1 VSLKDISESYPVG
14 ITRWFGH
21 FVDEVADESLVVHSM
36 HKQFL
41 GGAIGIDDRN
51 CFVDVV
57 ANNPLYFVGFHASSP
72 ADASVQFTKIFDSFT
87 IRSVSPL
94 TPSHG
99 GKKRTK
105 NVLNPQEAAA
115 AGVL

>member
-1 VSLKDISESYPVG
+1 
-14 ITRWFGH
+14 
-21 FVDEVADESLVVHSM
+21 M
-36 HKQFL
+36 HEQFL

-57 ANNPLYFVGFHASSP
+57 ANNPLDFVGFHASSP
-72 ADASVQFTKIFDSFT
+72 ADASVQSTKIFDNFT

-99 GKKRTK
+99 GKKRSETA
-105 NVLNPQEAAA
+105 LNLQEAAEA
-115 AGVL
+115 AVLCPNCQRIESKGF